1 MNADTEES
9 NDDIQMS
16 QIVDRLNIDSRKEAA
31 VTLATAAI
39 GVVLYVILTAVPWP
53 YTMVSLFKL
62 GVLPSLAI
70 ISTVG
75 AIRGPIAGFLTGYV
89 GEVLTGLLLHGTILL
104 GTATA
109 AAFGVCGLIVGILS
123 YDFGRGKSLGKLSF
137 MSAFGFVLTTLLVT
151 VLSLFVEVTAPM
163 AAIGFLLLPYLT
175 VGLPTMILFT
185 PVYARIWH
193 LFMRRFLPSHL
204 K

>member
-1 MNADTEES
+1 MSADSEES

-16 QIVDRLNIDSRKEAA
+16 QIVDRLNVSSGKEAA
-31 VTLATAAI
+31 VTLAAAAI
-39 GVVLYVILTAVPWP
+39 AVVLYVILTAIPWP

-62 GVLPSLAI
+62 GILPSLAV
-70 ISTVG
+70 ISTIG
-75 AIRGPIAGFLTGYV
+75 AIRGPVAGFLTGYL
-89 GEVLTGLLLHGTILL
+89 GEILAGLLLHGTILL

-109 AAFGVCGLIVGILS
+109 AAFGVCGLVVGILS
-123 YDFGRGKSLGKLSF
+123 YDFSRGRSLGKLSF

-151 VLSLFVEVTAPM
+151 ALSLFVEVTAPM

-185 PVYARIWH
+185 PVYARVWH
-193 LFMRRFLPSHL
+193 IFMRRFLPSHL

>member
-1 MNADTEES
+1 MNADTEKS
-9 NDDIQMS
+9 SDDIQMS
-16 QIVDRLNIDSRKEAA
+16 QIIDRLNIDSGKEAA

-39 GVVLYVILTAVPWP
+39 GVVLYVILTAVSWP
-53 YTMVSLFKL
+53 YTMVSLFKF
-62 GVLPSLAI
+62 GILPPLAI

-89 GEVLTGLLLHGTILL
+89 GEILTGLLLHGTILL